1 MALAQAC
8 QGMLASPVLQNVVFY
23 LFLELNKA
31 DKSSQKLMY
40 YITLLQ
46 SDHVIAVVIVIAI
59 AFLTYILIFRC

>member
-1 MALAQAC
+1 MYL
-8 QGMLASPVLQNVVFY
+8 F

-46 SDHVIAVVIVIAI
+46 SDYVKAVVIVIAI
-59 AFLTYILIFRC
+59 AILTYILIFRS